1 MKQKKE
7 DLLNKY
13 YSKIESIPIKYLA
26 LSIFLFV
33 FIVYARTI
41 DFDYVYCDDN
51 LFCLTYEK
59 QNEDISN
66 IYKAFT
72 ETLAY
77 GSIYY
82 RPILRITFIIENQI
96 AGTEPFI
103 YHLSNVLFHAV
114 GSMLVFLLLIRL
126 GYSKIPSLF
135 FGVLF
140 AVHPVLTP
148 AATWISGRNDSLI
161 TIFLILSFIYLIKYK
176 EEAEAK
182 KIWNL
187 SIHFI
192 LFAISLL
199 TKETA
204 VLFPIVS
211 VGYIY
216 LFRKEKIFEKS
227 NYPLY
232 LGWAL
237 LIVLWYVMREISIG
251 GFDSPDEVGFSP
263 LLHKFPVIFTILSK
277 AVFPYNLAPLSDI
290 NALTVIIGS
299 LVVVA
304 ITYISITSK
313 NLNKSKV
320 IFGVIWY
327 IMYLFP
333 SLAVRLYDDFF
344 DYAEHR
350 AYMLLIGVFIIAMEI
365 FKAYKVDFKKRTTL
379 IIISFVLIVFTALS
393 FVYQGRMED
402 KFSFWLNIRKNFP
415 EQQKAYIM
423 LGEYYQQKDSLKPAL
438 LYFNRA
444 FKLGEP
450 TYNLHVNTSAIHLKM
465 SNFIEA
471 ERHARLAIQK
481 DSISATALYN
491 LAKALTGQNRHRE
504 ATQYF
509 EKAIERTNN
518 IDWLI
523 DLGNN
528 YFYLEQYHKAIEVF
542 EKAMQKITKRES
554 LGAIYSN
561 LGSSYANINENDK
574 AEELFLKALELS
586 HDKQTALINL
596 VLFYSLNKPDPDRA
610 MGYANQMKQLGF
622 SVPPHIVRLIDKVRK
637 NISSKN

>member
-7 DLLNKY
+7 NKLNKY
-13 YSKIESIPIKYLA
+13 YRKIESRPIKYLA
-26 LSIFLFV
+26 LTIFLLV

-41 DFDYVYCDDN
+41 DYDYVYCDDN
-51 LFCLTYEK
+51 LFCLNFEK

-135 FGVLF
+135 LGAIF

-176 EEAEAK
+176 EGSQTK

-187 SIHFI
+187 SIHFL

-204 VLFPIVS
+204 VLFPLVS

-216 LFRKEKIFEKS
+216 LFRNERIFEKN

-232 LGWAL
+232 IGWVVL
-237 LIVLWYVMREISIG
+237 MVLWYVMREISIG

-263 LLHKFPVIFTILSK
+263 LLHKFPVIFTLLSK
-277 AVFPYNLAPLSDI
+277 SFFPYNLAPLSDI
-290 NALTVIIGS
+290 NAITVIIGS

-304 ITYISITSK
+304 ITYITITSK
-313 NLNKSKV
+313 TLNKSKV

-350 AYMLLIGVFIIAMEI
+350 AYMLLIGVFIIVLEI
-365 FKAYKVDFKKRTTL
+365 LKAYKVDFNKKITL
-379 IIISFVLIVFTALS
+379 IIVAFILIVFTALS
-393 FVYQGRMED
+393 LVYQGRMED

-450 TYNLHVNTSAIHLKM
+450 TYNLHVNTSAINLKM
-465 SNFIEA
+465 NNFIEA

-509 EKAIERTNN
+509 EKAVERTKNM
-518 IDWLI
+518 DWYI

-528 YFYLEQYHKAIEVF
+528 YFYLEQYQKAIEVF
-542 EKAMQKITKRES
+542 ENAMQKINKRES

-561 LGSSYANINENDK
+561 LGSSYANINENSK
-574 AEELFLKALELS
+574 AEELFLKALEFS
-586 HDKQTALINL
+586 NDKQTALINL
-596 VLFYSLNKPDPDRA
+596 VLFYSLNKPNPDRA
-610 MGYANQMKQLGF
+610 MGYVNQMQQLGF
-622 SVPPHIVRLIDKVRK
+622 RVPPHIIRLVNKVK
-637 NISSKN
+637 QDQSNK